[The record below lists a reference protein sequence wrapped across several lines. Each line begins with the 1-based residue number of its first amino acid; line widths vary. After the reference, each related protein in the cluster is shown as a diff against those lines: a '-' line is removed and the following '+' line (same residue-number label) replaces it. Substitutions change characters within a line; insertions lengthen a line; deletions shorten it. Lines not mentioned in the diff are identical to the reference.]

1 MRYLQPENGERI
13 LDLCAAPGG
22 KTTHILE
29 VAPQAQVMAVDI
41 DEQRLSRVY
50 DNLKR
55 LGVKADVKQGDGRFP
70 EQWCG
75 NEQFDRILLD
85 APAPQPA
92 LFAAIRISNGCAGI
106 GISPS

>member
-1 MRYLQPENGERI
+1 M
-13 LDLCAAPGG
+13 
-22 KTTHILE
+22 
-29 VAPQAQVMAVDI
+29 DI

-55 LGVKADVKQGDGRFP
+55 LGMKAEVKQGDGRFP

-92 LFAAIRISNGCAGI
+92 LFAAIRISNGCRDRDIAELAQLQAEILNAIWGT
-106 GISPS
+106 